1 MINRNEY
8 YGKIIIP
15 ETQDNQ
21 IPTNNEQEN
30 CGETN
35 DSFLFHVQGATN
47 RNQNS
52 VWPDGK
58 PEQQPKILIL
68 SGIPLSKNQ
77 RKLLN
82 KGLTFALTPK
92 PNMPVNKKRYRR
104 FHKKT
109 KAKKVFFCKW
119 KR

>member
-1 MINRNEY
+1 MFIWVAVVALIFESSQLLEGSLKFAFVCWYVHNTSNDGFQFFFTISSWKTFRTYVRPSNNQTVINRNEY

-30 CGETN
+30 CDETN

-52 VWPDGK
+52 V
-58 PEQQPKILIL
+58 
-68 SGIPLSKNQ
+68 
-77 RKLLN
+77 
-82 KGLTFALTPK
+82 
-92 PNMPVNKKRYRR
+92 
-104 FHKKT
+104 
-109 KAKKVFFCKW
+109 
-119 KR
+119 

>member
-30 CGETN
+30 CDETN
-35 DSFLFHVQGATN
+35 DNFLFHVQGATN

-58 PEQQPKILIL
+58 QEQ
-68 SGIPLSKNQ
+68 
-77 RKLLN
+77 
-82 KGLTFALTPK
+82 
-92 PNMPVNKKRYRR
+92 
-104 FHKKT
+104 
-109 KAKKVFFCKW
+109 
-119 KR
+119 